1 VQVVVKL
8 SGREPVL
15 PPGPAFVACGHG
27 WYAAEVEDRAEA
39 ERLAGALSRMAGV
52 EAAYVKP
59 GDEPP

>member
-8 SGREPVL
+8 SGREPAL
-15 PPGPAFVACGHG
+15 PPGAAFVAQGEG
-27 WYAAEVEDRAEA
+27 WYAAEVEDRDEA

-59 GDEPP
+59 GDELP